1 MSDLRV
7 LIVDLNNFARYP
19 TLAVGYL
26 SAILRKDKFSVHVL
40 SPLAHGVE
48 GMSREPV
55 ETLWQDVAR
64 RTSFSLAGAR
74 GIGARILPWVQ
85 RGRRWY
91 DERSHARIVELF
103 DSSQPFRYDV
113 VLVSAYLMYH
123 GVCEEIG
130 RRCEALGV
138 PLLIGG
144 SYFADDEVARAWL
157 SIPGLTALMRGE
169 VEAEL
174 TELTRAVA
182 AREDLSRFEGVSVPG
197 RLGVARA
204 PLTQLDDVPIP
215 DFSGF
220 PWERYPVRIVP
231 VITGRGCGWGVCSF
245 CSDVQSAT
253 GRSFR
258 TRRPDLVLDELEEQS
273 RRYEARDF
281 VFTDLKLNSSL
292 EMWNQLIESL
302 PARVEN
308 PAWIC
313 SVHVGTRGPHGLDRP
328 TLEAARRAGLQR
340 VTTGL
345 ESASQSLLDSMY
357 KGTDLAISSRF
368 FHDASAA
375 GVSVRVTMMHGC
387 PGETEDDV
395 LASAAFLERHRD
407 VIDRVNLNRFQF
419 MLGTRVMRRYDSTP
433 EQLPDVEAGA
443 RTPHLAVADHRLRQL
458 TAGYRRAT
466 RRLLS
471 AVHEINRKPLDARAQ
486 DFIGVM

>member
-26 SAILRKDKFSVHVL
+26 SSILRKEKISTHVL

-74 GIGARILPWVQ
+74 GIGARVLPWVQ
-85 RGRRWY
+85 RSRRWY
-91 DERSHARIVELF
+91 AERSHVRIVQLF
-103 DSSQPFRYDV
+103 DSSEPFRYDV

-123 GVCEEIG
+123 RVCEEIG
-130 RRCEALGV
+130 RRCDELGV

-144 SYFADDEVARAWL
+144 SYFADDEVAKAWL
-157 SIPGLTALMRGE
+157 SIPGLTALVRGE
-169 VEAEL
+169 VEADL
-174 TELTRAVA
+174 ADLTRAA
-182 AREDLSRFEGVSVPG
+182 ATHADLSQFEGVSVPG
-197 RLGVARA
+197 RLGMARA
-204 PLTQLDDVPIP
+204 PLTLLDDVPIP

-220 PWERYPVRIVP
+220 PWHRYPVRIVP

-273 RRYEARDF
+273 RRYEACDF
-281 VFTDLKLNSSL
+281 VFTDLKLNSNL
-292 EMWNQLIESL
+292 EMWTQLIESL
-302 PARVEN
+302 PARVN
-308 PAWIC
+308 GPAWIC
-313 SVHVGTRGPHGLDRP
+313 SVHVGTRGPNGLDRR

-340 VTTGL
+340 ITTGL
-345 ESASQSLLDSMY
+345 ESASQRLLDSLH
-357 KGTDLAISSRF
+357 KGTDLATSSRF
-368 FHDASAA
+368 FHDARAA
-375 GVSVRVTMMHGC
+375 GVSVRVTMMHGS

-395 LASAAFLERHRD
+395 IASAGFLERHRD
-407 VIDRVNLNRFQF
+407 AIDRVNLNRFQF
-419 MLGTRVMRRYDSTP
+419 MLGTRIMHRYDACP
-433 EQLPDVEAGA
+433 EQLPDIEAGA
-443 RTPHLAVADHRLRQL
+443 RIPHLALADHRLRTL

-466 RRLLS
+466 QRLLR
-471 AVHEINRKPLDARAQ
+471 AVHEINRKSLDARAQ
-486 DFIGVM
+486 QFIGVM